1 MLKGFDK
8 IRKELESLEDK
19 REEAIKNSREIIKIS
34 KQIIYSVHRDNMKKA
49 REQVEEIKKKIKK
62 LGKEAYETSIVGVAF
77 QEYAEAICYYEFV
90 KNGKIPTFEE
100 IGIDVTSYL
109 MGLCDLT
116 GELVR
121 KAIRDIIKKKFD
133 EVIKIKDLVEDI
145 HGEFLEFDLRNNEL
159 RRKSDSIKWNLK
171 KLEDVVL
178 DLNKK

>member
-8 IRKELESLEDK
+8 IRKELERLEDK
-19 REEAIKNSREIIKIS
+19 REEAIKNSREIIKLS

-49 REQVEEIKKKIKK
+49 REQIDEIKKKIKK
-62 LGKEAYETSIVGVAF
+62 LGNEAYETNIVGVAF

-90 KNGKIPTFEE
+90 KNEKIPTFEE
-100 IGIDVTSYL
+100 LNIDVVSYL

-116 GELVR
+116 GELTR
-121 KAIRDIIKKKFD
+121 KAVRDIIKKKFD
-133 EVIKIKDLVEDI
+133 EVIKIRDLIDDI

-171 KLEDVVL
+171 KIEDITLEI
-178 DLNKK
+178 NKK